1 MPGNRWEEQ
10 RSMDKP
16 LSLAARVILWFVAVN
31 ALIGAASLLLFPSR
45 TETLFFWEIT
55 PAINAA
61 LFGALYLS
69 GAFVVG
75 LVTARGLWEPAR
87 FLVPVLVTAG
97 ALISGVTLLHLDRF
111 TPGARLVYWLLVYVG
126 APLLALW
133 VYARHE
139 RPPANWSVVEPVR
152 PLTRGVAVAL
162 GALLTVLGLA
172 AIASP
177 APVVARWPW
186 PTSPLMVRI
195 FAAWFTAFGAGLL
208 WFLVERD
215 WRRIRLIPIMM
226 AAASALDLVML
237 FIHRRDVTSTGLNLW
252 LFVIHLAL
260 FGAVGLLMLAW
271 QRRGA
276 A

>member
-1 MPGNRWEEQ
+1 MN
-10 RSMDKP
+10 KP
-16 LSLAARVILWFVAVN
+16 LSPFARIIFWFVAVN
-31 ALIGAASLLLFPSR
+31 ALIGASSLLLFPTR
-45 TETLFFWEIT
+45 TATLFFWEIT
-55 PAINAA
+55 PPINAA

-75 LVTARGLWEPAR
+75 LVTARGQWEPAR

-111 TPGARLVYWLLVYVG
+111 TPGIRLAYWLLVYVG
-126 APLLALW
+126 APLLALLI
-133 VYARHE
+133 YARHE
-139 RPPANWSVVEPVR
+139 RPRANWSVDEPVR

-162 GALLTVLGLA
+162 GGLLAVLGLV
-172 AIASP
+172 AIAFP

-195 FAAWFTAFGAGLL
+195 FAAWFAAFGAGLL

-226 AAASALDLVML
+226 TVASALDLLML
-237 FIHRRDVTSTGLNLW
+237 FVHRGDVTSTGLNLW
-252 LFVIHLAL
+252 LFVLHLAL
-260 FGAVGLLMLAW
+260 FGAVGLLMHRW
-271 QRRGA
+271 QRPGKL
-276 A
+276 